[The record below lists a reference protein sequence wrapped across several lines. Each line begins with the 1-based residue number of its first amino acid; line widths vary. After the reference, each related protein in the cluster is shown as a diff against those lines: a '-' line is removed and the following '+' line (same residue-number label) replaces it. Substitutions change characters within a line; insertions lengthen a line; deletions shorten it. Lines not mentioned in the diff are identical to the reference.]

1 MKLKEKVYKPIF
13 FLIIAVFV
21 IMNFSITIFANDDY
35 YISIILLTIKA
46 EDNIIEQDD
55 FFKIIDHDQYIL
67 IPLSALSS
75 YLEIKIDYK
84 RENEELLVYNPQKDE
99 IVVVD
104 FKENKYPDFPEWN
117 DEPPL
122 MLEGDFF
129 VSIKL
134 IEYLIDADLEWS
146 SLKQELIL
154 DFADY
159 IDKAEQ
165 DQETKIKNRPK
176 KKIIKPEI
184 TGPNFSLGSLHYNT
198 ELNYSIEDL
207 KKIETGDLK
216 SNNNFYLH
224 GRAGD
229 WALSSGI
236 NLIYNFQEENYR
248 LNYPL
253 IRAINKENNR
263 FIILGDSG
271 IDFENTVDDLNTE
284 FGANT
289 VVDQNIEGPTATAL
303 DDSGVINVDQSQTQ
317 EISTSLLLEN
327 DSGTDISVTDVSTGN
342 ISEDGTATLDGDTI
356 TFEAAS
362 DYTGPA
368 DFQYTVTNANDKTDT
383 AMVTGDVASSSPVEG
398 PTLELG
404 DAQVEPGGTANLTLE
419 LNTPDNTD
427 VASLSTDITYDS
439 SILSNFSAS
448 IGTAGEEAGKSIE
461 SSSPAQDTFRVGVLS
476 FSTDP
481 IPDGAVAE
489 LSFDIASDAE
499 IGSETELTQ
508 DAGGSTPEAD
518 SVDLSDTSGIVEIVD
533 QATSQNLEIM
543 GVQES
548 NASEM
553 SLDIA

>member
-1 MKLKEKVYKPIF
+1 MAQVYLETGETYYAATNDTNFYGSGGDEQVILYTSGLEDLELNQNIEKIDLTGSSSDYQFEQNGNTMDIYQNDSKVTTMTVQADGSQIAFSNGLVDVQLNNQNVMEVGGTEIPSDSPASITPANIDKRINVSAEDDGSTYDANGNATSNNDEVTYIF
-13 FLIIAVFV
+13 AEGSYDVDIN
-21 IMNFSITIFANDDY
+21 NFSSGDVLNLPDLTNASVENSDYNDGQV
-35 YISIILLTIKA
+35 
-46 EDNIIEQDD
+46 NV
-55 FFKIIDHDQYIL
+55 
-67 IPLSALSS
+67 
-75 YLEIKIDYK
+75 
-84 RENEELLVYNPQKDE
+84 N
-99 IVVVD
+99 
-104 FKENKYPDFPEWN
+104 WN
-117 DEPPL
+117 DA
-122 MLEGDFF
+122 GNDI
-129 VSIKL
+129 VI
-134 IEYLIDADLEWS
+134 
-146 SLKQELIL
+146 SLLGL
-154 DFADY
+154 D
-159 IDKAEQ
+159 
-165 DQETKIKNRPK
+165 N
-176 KKIIKPEI
+176 
-184 TGPNFSLGSLHYNT
+184 NT
-198 ELNYSIEDL
+198 D
-207 KKIETGDLK
+207 
-216 SNNNFYLH
+216 SN
-224 GRAGD
+224 
-229 WALSSGI
+229 I
-236 NLIYNFQEENYR
+236 V
-248 LNYPL
+248 
-253 IRAINKENNR
+253 
-263 FIILGDSG
+263 
-271 IDFENTVDDLNTE
+271 TVDDLNTE

-439 SILSNFSAS
+439 SVLSNFSAS
-448 IGTAGEEAGKSIE
+448 IGTAGEKAGKSIE

-499 IGSETELTQ
+499 IGSEIELTQ
-508 DAGGSTPEAD
+508 DASGSTPEAE
-518 SVDLSDTSGIVEIVD
+518 SVGLSGTSGIVEIVD